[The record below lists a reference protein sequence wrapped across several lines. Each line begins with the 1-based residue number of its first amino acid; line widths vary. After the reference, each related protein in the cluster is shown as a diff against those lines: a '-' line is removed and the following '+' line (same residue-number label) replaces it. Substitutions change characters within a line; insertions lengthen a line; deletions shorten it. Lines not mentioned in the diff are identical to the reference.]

1 MKVDVRCLN
10 CLCGPENH
18 PEEYPGSNDSCECG
32 QCKGYAA
39 PLSELELAIALAA
52 VDREAEELRE
62 YKRLLEYVERKF
74 GPLIVAPTKWFGS
87 FSKIRE
93 SLRER
98 MEEEGK

>member
-18 PEEYPGSNDSCECG
+18 PEEYPGSNDRCECG

-39 PLSELELAIALAA
+39 TLSELELAIALSA

-62 YKRLLEYVERKF
+62 FRRLIEYTERRF
-74 GPLIVAPTKWFGS
+74 PNTAAWDL
-87 FSKIRE
+87 SKLRE